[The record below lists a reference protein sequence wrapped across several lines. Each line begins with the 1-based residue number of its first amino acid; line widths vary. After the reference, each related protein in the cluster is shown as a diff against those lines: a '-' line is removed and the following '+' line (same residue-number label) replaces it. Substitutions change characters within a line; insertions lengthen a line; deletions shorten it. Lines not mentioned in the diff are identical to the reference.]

1 MNIIT
6 LCHATSD
13 ALNIEADGLWNRGS
27 YTSEELRASYRL
39 CAHRLYKRAARLSG
53 QDMAQ
58 STPDAWQRLFDEQVA
73 GAALDR
79 KALAESLTAADQ
91 NRA

>member
-13 ALNIEADGLWNRGS
+13 ALNIEADGLWARGN
-27 YTSEELRASYRL
+27 YTSEDLRASYRL
-39 CAHRLYKRAARLSG
+39 CAQRLYKRAARLSG
-53 QDMAQ
+53 QDMAH
-58 STPDAWQRLFDEQVA
+58 STPETWQRLFDEQVA

-79 KALAESLTAADQ
+79 KALAEVLVAADQ
-91 NRA
+91 NPA